1 MMNITSTYP
10 LRAQTCPEP
19 FFVKTKEQTFTY
31 KEWEDMTKRA
41 AGWLLSVGHPGETI
55 ALTALNRWEVL
66 VIFCGAARAGWTF
79 MPLDPRMTKAER
91 EERLRL
97 AAPKLFIGKDSL
109 AKIGQLIMNTEP
121 TDFCSDD
128 EEAIFYSGFT
138 SGSSGVPKQFGRSH
152 RSWIKSFEAGLTD
165 FLLTGEETAIIAG
178 PIHHSLFLYGAAFA
192 LYTGQRLILHE
203 KFWPHHITQTLKET
217 PSFVMYAVPTML
229 ESLMKT
235 NDIEGKGF
243 VFLSG
248 AGWTAERKQQWVTQ
262 YPNAALYE
270 FYGASELSFV
280 SYMTPKDYNHKPSS
294 SGKLS
299 TGVEIE
305 IRHGSQVLPAGE
317 TGTVYVKS
325 SMLFSGYA
333 KDDSYE
339 MNIEE
344 DGFYTVGDA
353 GYMDEDGYL
362 HIIGREQFMM
372 ISGGVNVYPEEVE
385 RVILKYAGV
394 KEAAVTS
401 IHDIHLGER
410 IVCLYTGRIDPIR
423 LKAYTKAYLSIEKMP
438 RKWAR
443 VDSLPHTTNGKI
455 ARNELKKMALE
466 VFM

>member
-1 MMNITSTYP
+1 MNITSTYP
-10 LRAQTCPEP
+10 LRAQTCPDS
-19 FFVKTKEQTFTY
+19 FFVKTKEQAFTY

-41 AGWLLSVGHPGETI
+41 ASWLLSVGHPGETI
-55 ALTALNRWEVL
+55 AVTALNRWETL

-79 MPLDPRMTKAER
+79 MPLDPRMTKVER
-91 EERLRL
+91 EERLHI
-97 AAPKLFIGKDSL
+97 AAPRLLIGKDSL
-109 AKIGQLIMNTEP
+109 AKTGQLIMNTEP
-121 TDFCSDD
+121 TDFCSNDG
-128 EEAIFYSGFT
+128 ETIFYSGFT

-152 RSWIKSFEAGLTD
+152 RSWIKSFEAGLSD
-165 FLLTGEETAIIAG
+165 FLLTGQETAVIAG

-192 LYTGQRLILHE
+192 LYTGQKLILHE
-203 KFWPHHITQTLKET
+203 KFWPQHITQTLKEA

-235 NDIEGKGF
+235 NDVEGEGI

-248 AGWTAERKQQWVTQ
+248 AGWTGERKQQWVTQ
-262 YPNAALYE
+262 YPNAVLYE

-280 SYMTPKDYNHKPSS
+280 SYMTPKDYSHKPSS
-294 SGKLS
+294 SGKPS

-305 IRHGSQVLPAGE
+305 IRQGSQVLPAGE

-325 SMLFSGYA
+325 PMLFSGYA
-333 KDDSYE
+333 KNDSYE

-344 DGFYTVGDA
+344 DGFYTVSDA

-362 HIIGREQFMM
+362 YIVGREQFMI

-385 RVILKYAGV
+385 RVLLKHTGV

-401 IHDIHLGER
+401 IQDIHLGER
-410 IVCLYTGRIDPIR
+410 IVCMYTGNVDPTR
-423 LKAYTKAYLSIEKMP
+423 LKSHAKACLSIEKIP
-438 RKWAR
+438 RKWAC

-455 ARNELKKMALE
+455 ARSDLKKMALE
-466 VFM
+466 VFK

>member
-1 MMNITSTYP
+1 MNITSTYP
-10 LRAQTCPEP
+10 LRAQMCPES

-31 KEWEDMTKRA
+31 KEWENMIKRA
-41 AGWLLSVGHPGETI
+41 ASWLLSISHRGETI
-55 ALTALNRWEVL
+55 AVTALNKWETIL
-66 VIFCGAARAGWTF
+66 IFCGAARAGWTF
-79 MPLDPRMTKAER
+79 MPLDPRMTERER

-97 AAPKLFIGKDSL
+97 AAPKLFIGKESL
-109 AKIGQLIMNTEP
+109 VETAQLMMKMKP
-121 TDFCSDD
+121 TDFCSEDG
-128 EEAIFYSGFT
+128 EAIFYSGFT
-138 SGSSGVPKQFGRSH
+138 SGSGGVPKQFGRSH

-165 FLLTGEETAIIAG
+165 FPLTGQETAIIAG

-192 LYTGQRLILHE
+192 LYTGQKLILHE
-203 KFWPHHITQTLKET
+203 KFWPHHVTQTLKET
-217 PSFVMYAVPTML
+217 PSFVLYAVPTML
-229 ESLMKT
+229 ESLMKI
-235 NDIEGKGF
+235 NDIEGEGI

-248 AGWTAERKQQWVTQ
+248 AGWTAERKQQWVTY

-280 SYMTPKDYNHKPSS
+280 SYMTPKDYSRKPSS
-294 SGKLS
+294 SGKQI

-325 SMLFSGYA
+325 PMLFSGYA
-333 KDDSYE
+333 KGGLYE

-385 RVILKYAGV
+385 RVILKHAGV
-394 KEAAVTS
+394 GEAAVTS
-401 IHDIHLGER
+401 IHDRHLGER
-410 IVCLYTGRIDPIR
+410 IVCLYTGGIDPIT
-423 LKAYTKAYLSIEKMP
+423 LKAHAKTCLSVEKIP

-443 VDSLPHTTNGKI
+443 ISSLPHTTNGKI
-455 ARNELKKMALE
+455 ARNELKKIAME